1 MSEKHSHEALK
12 GQLEINK
19 MEAAH
24 KSLFV
29 AGWRPAIGWICAV
42 GLLYNTIIANVLGIW
57 MNVPEVDTTLLVP
70 VMMGMLGSRSNE
82 KLREGQSGSAGEVM
96 TQLIDMLKLHE
107 GVRSKVYVCSAGYET
122 IGVGRNISESG
133 LGLSDDEIEYLLSND
148 IARVKSELADTYF
161 WFNGINE
168 ARQDAMIDMCFNLG
182 LTRLRG
188 FVKALEAMSREQ
200 FDVAA
205 DEFLD
210 SKWAQQVGMRAV
222 RVTEM
227 IRSGEYQ

>member
-1 MSEKHSHEALK
+1 
-12 GQLEINK
+12 
-19 MEAAH
+19 
-24 KSLFV
+24 
-29 AGWRPAIGWICAV
+29 
-42 GLLYNTIIANVLGIW
+42 
-57 MNVPEVDTTLLVP
+57 
-70 VMMGMLGSRSNE
+70 
-82 KLREGQSGSAGEVM
+82 M

-133 LGLSDDEIEYLLSND
+133 LGLSDDEIEYLLAND
-148 IARVKSELADTYF
+148 IARVKEELEDTYY

-205 DEFLD
+205 DEFMD
-210 SKWAQQVGMRAV
+210 SKWASQVGNRAV
-222 RVTEM
+222 RVTEI
-227 IRSGEYQ
+227 IRTGVYRE